1 MAVRKNTK
9 TTRTN
14 PEPQMGALIPTEE
27 DVVEEETRQDGGVS
41 ENIEEGDERL
51 IEIKLITKIGTT
63 YYPPRCIIRQ
73 EGEARF
79 REYSISDG
87 ETKWFPESVVDEFLR
102 RYPDH
107 VRKVKQ

>member
-27 DVVEEETRQDGGVS
+27 DVVEEETGQDG

-51 IEIKLITKIGTT
+51 IEIMLITQIGTT

-87 ETKWFPESVVDEFLR
+87 ETKRFPESVVDEFLR